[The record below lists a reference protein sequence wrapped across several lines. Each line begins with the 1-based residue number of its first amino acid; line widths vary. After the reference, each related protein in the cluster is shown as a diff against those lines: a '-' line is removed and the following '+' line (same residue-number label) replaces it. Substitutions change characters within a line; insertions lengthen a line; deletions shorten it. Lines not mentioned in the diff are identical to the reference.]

1 MVFEILCLLTFDAFQ
16 RKHRATRYN
25 SVVDFQK
32 NHIPIF
38 RKHPEKKGVSEI
50 QPQRNS
56 TVTGSNNSKT
66 WHNRAG
72 AMEEEIRDVKDVYF
86 TTKDLRDNR

>member
-1 MVFEILCLLTFDAFQ
+1 MPSRGNTQQQDTTQLLIFKKIIYQFSG
-16 RKHRATRYN
+16 N
-25 SVVDFQK
+25 IQK
-32 NHIPIF
+32 
-38 RKHPEKKGVSEI
+38 EKGVSEI

-56 TVTGSNNSKT
+56 TVTGNNNSEI

-72 AMEEEIRDVKDVYF
+72 VMEEEIRDVKDVYF